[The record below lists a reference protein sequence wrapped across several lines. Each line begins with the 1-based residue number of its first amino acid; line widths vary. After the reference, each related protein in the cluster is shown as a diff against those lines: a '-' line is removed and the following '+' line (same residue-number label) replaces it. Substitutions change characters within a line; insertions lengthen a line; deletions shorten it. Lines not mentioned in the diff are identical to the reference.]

1 MDALPGEYLTQTQ
14 PLEAVKASSTLRR
27 RLTIWHLGI
36 LSATLA
42 VFAVSC
48 YAILSRSLYRHH
60 DEELARQADQL
71 VEALAATPLDQE
83 AIQGALLGAPISSR
97 IVMVRD
103 AQGELIYRDP
113 VLASSEPDIGQQAAL
128 RHAAQVNAQS
138 AEFFTVDLQRE
149 AQVRFICVPL
159 RRTGAYLQ
167 IGDPLGEVRET
178 LRNVVIGCVPL
189 FVLVLV
195 LSSFGGSFIGTRAL
209 EPMRSVTA
217 TLQEIQASDL
227 SRRVKVDSADR
238 ELRALVTTLNELL
251 DRLQRAFQSLREFAG
266 DVSHEIQTPL
276 TVMRGTLDRVIRSP
290 SQARDAAWIGALS
303 EEVDGIR
310 STVASLRLL
319 ALADAPIEDHG
330 PVELSDAVAEACD
343 IVAALG
349 ELRGVAVTADI
360 EPGIRVRGDATRLKQ
375 VVLNLGDNAVK
386 YTASGGRVTIR
397 LGASP
402 GDVRLRVE
410 DTGIGIPEEHLPR
423 LFDRLF
429 RVEGGRHADGTG
441 LGLAIAK
448 RIVDVHGG
456 AIAVTSTPGAGTVF
470 TVTLPTAGAAA
481 HLGQRA

>member
-1 MDALPGEYLTQTQ
+1 MSSESQNRSP
-14 PLEAVKASSTLRR
+14 STLRR
-27 RLTIWHLGI
+27 RLTVWHLGI
-36 LSATLA
+36 LAATLA

-60 DEELARQADQL
+60 DEELAQQAAQL
-71 VEALAATPLDQE
+71 VEALAATSLTQA
-83 AIQGALLGAPISSR
+83 AIRDALLGAPISSR

-103 AQGELIYRDP
+103 GQGELIYRDP
-113 VLASSEPDIGQQAAL
+113 VLESSEPNIGQQAAL

-138 AEFFTVDLQRE
+138 AEFFTMDLQRE

-159 RRTGAYLQ
+159 LQGGAYLQ

-178 LRNVVIGCVPL
+178 LRNIVISCVPL

-195 LSSFGGSFIGTRAL
+195 LSSFGGAFVGTRAL
-209 EPMRSVTA
+209 DPMRSVTA
-217 TLQEIQASDL
+217 TLEEIQARDL
-227 SRRVKVDSADR
+227 SRRVDVYSTDR

-251 DRLQRAFQSLREFAG
+251 DRLQRAFESLREFAG
-266 DVSHEIQTPL
+266 DVSHQIQTPL
-276 TVMRGTLDRVIRSP
+276 TVIRGALD
-290 SQARDAAWIGALS
+290 QALRNPDRAQDAGWVRALS

-310 STVASLRLL
+310 STVVNLRSL
-319 ALADAPIEDHG
+319 ALADAPIEGDG
-330 PVELSDAVAEACD
+330 PVELSEAVAEAGD

-349 ELRGVAVTADI
+349 ELRDVAVTSDV

-386 YTASGGRVTIR
+386 YTPAGGRVAIR
-397 LGASP
+397 LGASA
-402 GDVRLRVE
+402 GMATLQVE

-429 RVEGGRHADGTG
+429 RVEAGGRSADGTG

-456 AIAVTSTPGAGTVF
+456 TIMVQSRPGAGSVF
-470 TVTLPTAGAAA
+470 TVTLPTAVETARG
-481 HLGQRA
+481 GQRV